1 MFILASWRMPSY
13 IICVHIYDTVSCTF
27 SHISNMGSSL
37 LSSFVGNFP
46 IMLVTGVIG
55 HTMSV
60 LRRLSRRNSTVLVR
74 SAVTVTRPLTT
85 VMISDQQL
93 PVSSYETLGIVHRR
107 ILCIAPAEAR
117 IISRNSV
124 VNAAVLVLADVK
136 EISVI
141 RLGSV
146 VLV

>member
-1 MFILASWRMPSY
+1 
-13 IICVHIYDTVSCTF
+13 
-27 SHISNMGSSL
+27 
-37 LSSFVGNFP
+37 
-46 IMLVTGVIG
+46 MLVTGETG

-124 VNAAVLVLADVK
+124 VNAAVLVLAVVK